1 MNSIWNETSCC
12 HIFSGISSYEPYR
25 HHKGKLNGGRYLHL
39 FKPSKVSSTI
49 QTKTWSIEFLR
60 SCKDFSK
67 FEPLIFELFWKMPK
81 VTFFLAFCCQSGNS
95 VLTKRLW
102 RHQSLTSFRRLLKT
116 GTPIF
121 EYVRYCGFDPGKK
134 HTQFFREMT
143 IFDVL
148 HQDSV
153 LTWQYGLA
161 TTFKIRIKPRKM
173 IQSGLELTS
182 FCRVT
187 LQLRTISIVAV
198 HLCHN
203 TQFTNKQY
211 HFKKMA

>member
-1 MNSIWNETSCC
+1 MSPIGIIRENSMVDDICTSSSLVKY
-12 HIFSGISSYEPYR
+12 HPQYRLKPGVLNSFVVAKISVNLNLWYSNCFE
-25 HHKGKLNGGRYLHL
+25 KCQKLH
-39 FKPSKVSSTI
+39 
-49 QTKTWSIEFLR
+49 
-60 SCKDFSK
+60 
-67 FEPLIFELFWKMPK
+67 
-81 VTFFLAFCCQSGNS
+81 FLAFCCQSGNS